1 MSEEARIYDF
11 HSVQAPPFRIYG
23 LLPIEETGGELRRMP
38 KEVASSVSKN
48 VGYFSSNTTGGRIH
62 FATDADSIRIKA
74 KISGHRESVEVQSAI
89 SRCAI
94 DLYAYDS
101 FGDQRYVRTFGFP
114 GGKDPMASESGLEG
128 KLESDGVLTDY
139 VLYLPLYAD
148 VYELSI
154 GIPEGS
160 ALLPP
165 RYGYRNDAPVVYYG
179 SSIVHG
185 ASASRPG
192 ITYTSN
198 ISRRYHLDF
207 INLGFAG
214 SALAEDAMIEYLTSL
229 SEPAVFVY
237 DYDFNAPT
245 VEYYA
250 ETHEKLFKAMRAAH
264 PELPILIVTAP
275 VTSIVR
281 RADRRRVAMQTYL
294 NAAAAGD
301 KRVFYLDG
309 AAMMADASS
318 EDLLIDGVHPC
329 DLGIRRMTYAIGGA
343 VDEIMREFNRYDR

>member
-165 RYGYRNDAPVVYYG
+165 RYGYRNEAERLADDTVELVYK
-179 SSIVHG
+179 SIQ
-185 ASASRPG
+185 
-192 ITYTSN
+192 T
-198 ISRRYHLDF
+198 
-207 INLGFAG
+207 LGF
-214 SALAEDAMIEYLTSL
+214 
-229 SEPAVFVY
+229 
-237 DYDFNAPT
+237 
-245 VEYYA
+245 
-250 ETHEKLFKAMRAAH
+250 
-264 PELPILIVTAP
+264 
-275 VTSIVR
+275 
-281 RADRRRVAMQTYL
+281 
-294 NAAAAGD
+294 
-301 KRVFYLDG
+301 
-309 AAMMADASS
+309 
-318 EDLLIDGVHPC
+318 
-329 DLGIRRMTYAIGGA
+329 
-343 VDEIMREFNRYDR
+343 MRENFDSETGEGLYADNFASWNILSDKFHLYLEDKGLQIFPWEKE